1 MKKMARILV
10 VDDDEAVLQSF
21 QVILSVAGHEV
32 ETARG
37 GREAIK
43 RIRKDTYDLVLVDLV
58 MPDVGGLEV
67 LREVRE
73 VSPDAAVVIITGHAS
88 LDSAVQAVRAGAN
101 DYLLKTATTPE
112 IMIALERSLEKQR
125 LNSELRRRNRE
136 LAAVNAVA
144 RAVSQTLDLDTMLQS
159 ALEQTR
165 NTLDLFMGAIW
176 LLDEQEPKMRLVAHL
191 NLLPGLE
198 EKMMEIEL
206 GKGIEGQVAQTLE
219 PIIVKEWDTYPD
231 AALRLPDQTASLVS
245 VPLYAKGKLFGVMSF
260 LAQGDREIIP
270 EDVEVLKAVAN
281 QIALGIDN
289 AQLFAQVRRKSEE
302 LEMMN
307 RELVETRDQLVK
319 QERLAAIG
327 QIGLTVRHEINNPLT
342 AIMGRAD
349 WLLETHPEL
358 PEEVRL
364 DLEVIFQMS
373 KRISHVVNRLRKVED
388 KTTTYIGD
396 AKMIDLGELSN

>member
-1 MKKMARILV
+1 M
-10 VDDDEAVLQSF
+10 
-21 QVILSVAGHEV
+21 
-32 ETARG
+32 
-37 GREAIK
+37 
-43 RIRKDTYDLVLVDLV
+43 
-58 MPDVGGLEV
+58 
-67 LREVRE
+67 
-73 VSPDAAVVIITGHAS
+73 
-88 LDSAVQAVRAGAN
+88 
-101 DYLLKTATTPE
+101 
-112 IMIALERSLEKQR
+112 
-125 LNSELRRRNRE
+125 
-136 LAAVNAVA
+136 
-144 RAVSQTLDLDTMLQS
+144 
-159 ALEQTR
+159 
-165 NTLDLFMGAIW
+165 
-176 LLDEQEPKMRLVAHL
+176 
-191 NLLPGLE
+191 
-198 EKMMEIEL
+198 
-206 GKGIEGQVAQTLE
+206 
-219 PIIVKEWDTYPD
+219 
-231 AALRLPDQTASLVS
+231 
-245 VPLYAKGKLFGVMSF
+245 PLYAKGKLFGVMSF